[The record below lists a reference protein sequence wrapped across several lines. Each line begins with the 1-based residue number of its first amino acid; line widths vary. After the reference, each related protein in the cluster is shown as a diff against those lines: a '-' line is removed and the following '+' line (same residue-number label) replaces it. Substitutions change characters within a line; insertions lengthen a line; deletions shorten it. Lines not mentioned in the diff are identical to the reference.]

1 MKKLVVGITAPGSVI
16 LIAGQMQYFKSLG
29 YETYLLA
36 PTHEKVSDYCQREGC
51 IHLAVNLEREIS
63 PLKDAKALIQ
73 IIKHLKRVKPDIV
86 NFGTPKVS
94 LLGMIAAKMLG
105 IKNRI
110 YTCRG
115 FRFET
120 EKGKKRNLLIFL
132 EKVTSKFSHQ
142 IICISPSLKLF
153 GIKLNVFPEEKAFV
167 INKGSSNGINLS
179 RFNIENINQSESLS
193 LKSELGIS
201 DNFCFGFIG
210 RLSDEKGINELF
222 CAFDH
227 LYHAHKNLRLL
238 LIGSIDN
245 AQITDKSIIENI
257 KTHEG
262 IIYLGHQSNIPL
274 YLSLFDVFVMPTH
287 REGFGNVFVEAAAI
301 GLPVIGTD
309 VTGSKDAVSKDYNG
323 LLVPVKST
331 TLLQEAMLSLY
342 NDEAKR
348 KELGLNGIEWAKNF
362 DNKMIWDSMND
373 LYQMR

>member
-16 LIAGQMQYFKSLG
+16 LIVGQLKYFKSLG

-36 PTHEKVSDYCQREGC
+36 PTDEKVTDYCEREGC
-51 IHLAVNLEREIS
+51 IHLPVNLEREIS
-63 PLKDAKALIQ
+63 PIKDAKALVQ
-73 IIKHLKRVKPDIV
+73 IIKHLKRVKPDVV

-94 LLGMIAAKMLG
+94 LLGMMAAKMLG

-120 EKGKKRNLLIFL
+120 EKGKKRKLLIFL

-142 IICISPSLKLF
+142 VICISPSLKLF
-153 GIKLNVFPEEKAFV
+153 GIKLDIFPENKSFV
-167 INKGSSNGINLS
+167 INKGSSNGINLL
-179 RFNIENINQSESLS
+179 RFNPEKIDQSEVVT
-193 LKSELGIS
+193 LKSDLSIS
-201 DNFCFGFIG
+201 GNFCYGFIG

-222 CAFDH
+222 FAFDN
-227 LYHAHKNLRLL
+227 LYKDNKNLKLL

-245 AQITDKSIIENI
+245 AQIGNKSIIENI

-262 IIYLGHQSNIPL
+262 IIFLGHQSNIPL

-287 REGFGNVFVEAAAI
+287 REGFGNVFVEAAAM

-323 LLVPVKST
+323 LLIPAKSAS
-331 TLLQEAMLSLY
+331 LLQEAMLGLY

-348 KELGLNGIEWAKNF
+348 NELGSNGIEWAKNF
-362 DNKMIWDSMND
+362 DSKMIWDSMD
-373 LYQMR
+373 ELYRKQ